1 MAFGIGKAFLKG
13 ATGISLP
20 DTGGDIFYKGNTD
33 SNLAIT
39 DTRSSAYDIANSVS
53 DPNLRLE
60 MLYNNALINEQRA
73 YNERM
78 SGMQYQLAVEDM
90 KKAGLNPYLF
100 YANGGSGN
108 TILGSSIAPS
118 SYASTAYTADI
129 ANKMN
134 KRDNTTRLLTSL
146 LNSVSSAF
154 NIGLQAK
161 GSAKNII
168 LSNALK

>member
-1 MAFGIGKAFLKG
+1 MSFGNFFKG
-13 ATGISLP
+13 VATLFARPNPSGYSALVDP
-20 DTGGDIFYKGNTD
+20 STLT
-33 SNLAIT
+33 
-39 DTRSSAYDIANSVS
+39 AYDIANSVS
-53 DPNLRLE
+53 DNNLRNE
-60 MLYNNALINEQRA
+60 ILYNNALINEQRA

-108 TILGSSIAPS
+108 TILGSNITPS
-118 SYASTAYTADI
+118 SFASTAYTADT

-154 NIGLQAK
+154 NI
-161 GSAKNII
+161 
-168 LSNALK
+168 